1 MAPMTSPEN
10 EYVSKLYGAALQH
23 AKAGALKQAA
33 SILEQILELDP
44 DHLKSLD
51 LMGYVQYFLK
61 NPEAAILCC
70 KAALRIKPNHAYALK
85 GLGLSLAACGKVD
98 EGVGHIQKAISF
110 APAYFDPYWDLA
122 VTLARAG
129 RTEDAIQQVETTLHT
144 FPEKRE
150 RLLFLKSKIE
160 NGLVG

>member
-1 MAPMTSPEN
+1 MIAHDN
-10 EYVSKLYGAALQH
+10 EYVSSLYGAALQH
-23 AKAGALKQAA
+23 AKAGALNQAA
-33 SILEQILELDP
+33 SILDQILSLEP

-61 NPEAAILCC
+61 NPEASIRCC
-70 KAALRIKPNHAYALK
+70 EAALRIKPNHAYALK
-85 GLGLSLAACGKVD
+85 GLGLSMAACGRVD
-98 EGVGHIQKAISF
+98 EGVGHIRKAIS
-110 APAYFDPYWDLA
+110 ASPAYFDPYWDLA

-129 RTEDAIQQVETTLHT
+129 RTEDAIRQVETAIRT
-144 FPEKRE
+144 FPEHRE